1 VALSLVYPELFTSIL
16 EALRVL
22 MGDVFEI
29 FRIDC
34 IAPLSL
40 FSKFVIIMLLPAVSC
55 AAIEVAR
62 WIADCTAGSNATA
75 EGGHAATTLKNREN
89 AYYRMYFVIFLLY
102 PLLSRTIFHMFQCQ
116 TLHDHEAWHVDDFD
130 VDCNS
135 GEYTAFYAIAMVF
148 VFIYPIGI
156 PVGLFILLWRDE
168 QRQAND
174 PSANPLPDP
183 SLAFVRKDYKGV
195 YYYFE

>member
-1 VALSLVYPELFTSIL
+1 
-16 EALRVL
+16 
-22 MGDVFEI
+22 
-29 FRIDC
+29 
-34 IAPLSL
+34 
-40 FSKFVIIMLLPAVSC
+40 
-55 AAIEVAR
+55 
-62 WIADCTAGSNATA
+62 
-75 EGGHAATTLKNREN
+75 
-89 AYYRMYFVIFLLY
+89 MYFVVFLLY

-168 QRQAND
+168 QHDAELGFGECAEHVTVALFVWQSQRVQKQEHVCNKAGPNTLKYGAPSSKDKQTRQ
-174 PSANPLPDP
+174 
-183 SLAFVRKDYKGV
+183 
-195 YYYFE
+195 